1 MKAKSQQQQGGVSE
15 TPAGA
20 SAQPQQQQAQ
30 TQRRLTPQV
39 SPGIVDLA
47 PPVYKNFV
55 DMPPRP
61 YAPIGNDG
69 QYHDYYKQYQDLYA
83 TYYSL
88 ASLLK
93 SSIASVQR
101 AYEELAVLPQD
112 SPLKPQKEEE
122 LRQLL
127 ETRACLTEPWN
138 SAFNTLHA
146 ELQCLRQQMR
156 VWVQRTVGG
165 GAAAAGSDGSHS
177 AGQQAPVGHGGKGMM
192 VAAAAARLAPV
203 GA

>member
-1 MKAKSQQQQGGVSE
+1 
-15 TPAGA
+15 
-20 SAQPQQQQAQ
+20 
-30 TQRRLTPQV
+30 
-39 SPGIVDLA
+39 
-47 PPVYKNFV
+47 VYKNFV
-55 DMPPRP
+55 DVAPRAF
-61 YAPIGNDG
+61 APISSDS
-69 QYHDYYKQYQDLYA
+69 QYHGYYKLYQDLYA

-138 SAFNTLHA
+138 SAFSTLHA
-146 ELQCLRQQMR
+146 ELQCLRQHMR

-165 GAAAAGSDGSHS
+165 GAAAAGSDGSHL
-177 AGQQAPVGHGGKGMM
+177 AGQKAPVGHGGKGMM
-192 VAAAAARLAPV
+192 VAAAAARLTPV